1 MTNSQKHVNIPARA
15 KRLHHSHAAMLRS
28 RFWARTC
35 VGIFPADLAPRV
47 TQQFSGQVFEI
58 TREDF

>member
-1 MTNSQKHVNIPARA
+1 
-15 KRLHHSHAAMLRS
+15 MLRS

>member
-1 MTNSQKHVNIPARA
+1 
-15 KRLHHSHAAMLRS
+15 MLRS
-28 RFWARTC
+28 CFWARTC
-35 VGIFPADLAPRV
+35 GGIFPADLAPRV